1 MIFFDMDGTLIDSN
15 GVWVQVDRDFLGKR
29 ALVATPEYEQ
39 VVGHAI
45 FPVAAQFTK
54 DYYRLPDSPEEI
66 MAEWLSLAQQAY
78 AHTIP
83 LKEGARELLDHIRAQ
98 GYPMALLTSCVPALA
113 HLALKRLDLG
123 QYFQGLFFAQDVNMT
138 KRDRAIYPLAA
149 KRLGAYVE
157 DCVLL
162 EDAPDN
168 CLAAKEAGFTVVGV
182 YDDFY
187 ASRWV
192 EVQANSHRAVHSL
205 RELMPSPYQP

>member
-15 GVWVQVDRDFLGKR
+15 GVWVQVDLDFLGKR
-29 ALVATPEYEQ
+29 GLTATPEYDQ

-45 FPVAAQFTK
+45 FPIAAQFTK
-54 DYYRLPDSPEEI
+54 DYYHLPDSPEDI
-66 MAEWLSLAQQAY
+66 MAEWMSLAERAY

-98 GYPMALLTSCVPALA
+98 GYPMALLTSCVPTLA
-113 HLALKRLDLG
+113 HLALERLDLG
-123 QYFQGLFFAQDVNMT
+123 QYFHGLFFAQDVNMT

-149 KRLGAYVE
+149 ERLGAFVE

-187 ASRWV
+187 ASRWA
-192 EVQANSHRAVHSL
+192 EVQANSHRAVRSL
-205 RELMPSPYQP
+205 RELVPSPYQL

>member
-29 ALVATPEYEQ
+29 GLVATPEYDR

-45 FPVAAQFTK
+45 FPIAAQFTK
-54 DYYRLPDSPEEI
+54 DYYHLPDSPEDI
-66 MAEWLSLAQQAY
+66 MDEWMSLAEQAY
-78 AHTIP
+78 AHTIS

-98 GYPMALLTSCVPALA
+98 GRPMALLTSCVPALA
-113 HLALKRLDLG
+113 RLALERLELG

-149 KRLGAYVE
+149 ERLGACVE

-162 EDAPDN
+162 EDAPEN

-187 ASRWV
+187 APRWA
-192 EVQANSHRAVHSL
+192 EVKANSHRAVRSL
-205 RELMPSPYQP
+205 RELL